1 MVGDARPSSTLEASG
16 RFDRSDRVT
25 RRDDHVDDYLLP
37 PVPLACVKASAVAAA
52 LDGVAFPVRPWQLVI
67 AAEDFGV
74 DPLTRAKIDQIP
86 DREYSDVFDI
96 VVALTSTPAHLRS
109 RRPL

>member
-1 MVGDARPSSTLEASG
+1 MASV
-16 RFDRSDRVT
+16 R
-25 RRDDHVDDYLLP
+25 
-37 PVPLACVKASAVAAA
+37 ASAVAAV
-52 LDGVAFPVRPWQLVI
+52 LDGIAFPVRPWQI
-67 AAEDFGV
+67 ATAADEYGV
-74 DPLTRAKIDQIP
+74 DPLTRAEIDQIP

>member
-1 MVGDARPSSTLEASG
+1 VNAVRAST
-16 RFDRSDRVT
+16 
-25 RRDDHVDDYLLP
+25 
-37 PVPLACVKASAVAAA
+37 VAAV
-52 LDGVAFPVRPWQLVI
+52 LDGIAFPVRPWQI
-67 AAEDFGV
+67 AAAAEEFGV

-96 VVALTSTPAHLRS
+96 VVALTSTPAHLRG

>member
-1 MVGDARPSSTLEASG
+1 V
-16 RFDRSDRVT
+16 
-25 RRDDHVDDYLLP
+25 VD
-37 PVPLACVKASAVAAA
+37 VRASAVAAV
-52 LDGVAFPVRPWQLVI
+52 LDGIAFPVRPWQLAI
-67 AAEDFGV
+67 AADEFGV
-74 DPLTRAKIDQIP
+74 DPLTRAEIDQIP